1 MRDED
6 EAMKVVKTWVNASKG
21 MFITNLIPKGGTL
34 QRLPSNYGLWS
45 FKKGG
50 KTLTVIQAC
59 YPEDTFC
66 NNILDYNKK
75 GASLCNQ

>member
-50 KTLTVIQAC
+50 NTLTQPW
-59 YPEDTFC
+59 YTEDTFC
-66 NNILDYNKK
+66 YNILDYEKE
-75 GASLCNQ
+75 GCIII